1 MDFFNNYIPPVTIPV
16 SFKKYKEIFKMNN
29 INKAINQEVINQETT
44 NNETEPVRLSS
55 PTLQEN
61 LLILKVISEWG
72 FDWNGYK
79 ALPFTETLISKAET
93 ILPLLSTQP
102 LIFPTGRNSLQ
113 FEYHYVIFS
122 DSPDKKDENHYLE
135 FEIYEDKLCYLEVHN
150 KNYSN
155 AISQL
160 YEYYD
165 ATLLNNLLA
174 EFKENCKK

>member
-1 MDFFNNYIPPVTIPV
+1 MDFFNNYIPPVTILV

-44 NNETEPVRLSS
+44 NNETGPVRLSS

-61 LLILKVISEWG
+61 LLTLKAISELK
-72 FDWNGYK
+72 FNWNGYE
-79 ALPFTETLISKAET
+79 ALPFTKTLIDKVEA
-93 ILPLLSTQP
+93 ILPSLSTQP
-102 LIFPTGRNSLQ
+102 FIFPTGRNSLQ
-113 FEYHYVIFS
+113 FEYHYVIFA
-122 DSPDKKDENHYLE
+122 DSPDKKDEDHYLE
-135 FEIYEDKLCYLEVHN
+135 FEVYEDKLCYLEVHN
-150 KNYSN
+150 RNYSN

-165 ATLLNNLLA
+165 VTLLNNLLA